1 MLVFASDAISHCY
14 TKKRRR
20 VWGGGANSV
29 LMLRGCIRGL
39 GGDGESESVQLVR
52 DPSVSPAPVH
62 SREARSTRTSSASVS
77 GLAAPL
83 SRRSLSS
90 ARSSA
95 FHRRS
100 TVARSRTAIGVRS
113 GRHALVVGGRRS
125 YGGRHGCPELAVDAA
140 QRLRDRQATDSEH
153 AALGRNHPQPGPRC
167 PRCVSEDPQV
177 GLHCVPCARVR
188 RRGWS

>member
-1 MLVFASDAISHCY
+1 MSVFASDAISHCY

-20 VWGGGANSV
+20 VWGGGREFGFSCCEAV
-29 LMLRGCIRGL
+29 FVDL

-62 SREARSTRTSSASVS
+62 SREARSTSTSSASVS

-113 GRHALVVGGRRS
+113 VRHALVVGGRRS

-140 QRLRDRQATDSEH
+140 LHNSRGAPSRDAPDPSERQSFSA
-153 AALGRNHPQPGPRC
+153 GP
-167 PRCVSEDPQV
+167 
-177 GLHCVPCARVR
+177 LFR
-188 RRGWS
+188 RRDS